1 MMASHNVSLPLFQ
14 MPDFLQSFLE
24 ILVGI
29 GLLFAGGEVFVQG
42 AVTLSLIFGIPQLVI
57 GLTVVS
63 FGTSAPELF
72 VSVSSVLRGMD
83 ALAVSNVVGSNIF
96 NVMVVLGSS
105 ALVMPLRVESRLV
118 RRDVPVMIAVSA
130 AVWGMASAGRVTW
143 QSGAALLLALV
154 INSIWEIRTA
164 REEPE
169 GVEEAEPDVNP
180 DQGKR
185 GLVKAVLSL
194 LLGILLLGVGS
205 KVLVNGAS
213 AAATIL
219 GVSKSVIGLT
229 IVSAGTSMP
238 ELITSLV
245 AAIKGKTDLAI
256 GNVVGSNLLNQMLVL
271 GASAVAASG
280 AGGLEVGALLIER
293 DIPVMVIT
301 ALACLPIFWTKG
313 LITRLEGGILLGLY
327 IFYVVDQV
335 LPRTLPTW
343 QDEFRLVM
351 LCVVLPAVIVL
362 IVTQAGLYWR
372 QLRRNRP

>member
-185 GLVKAVLSL
+185 GIVKAVLSL

-205 KVLVNGAS
+205 KVLVNA
-213 AAATIL
+213 
-219 GVSKSVIGLT
+219 VSYTHL
-229 IVSAGTSMP
+229 
-238 ELITSLV
+238 
-245 AAIKGKTDLAI
+245 
-256 GNVVGSNLLNQMLVL
+256 
-271 GASAVAASG
+271 
-280 AGGLEVGALLIER
+280 
-293 DIPVMVIT
+293 
-301 ALACLPIFWTKG
+301 
-313 LITRLEGGILLGLY
+313 
-327 IFYVVDQV
+327 
-335 LPRTLPTW
+335 TLPT
-343 QDEFRLVM
+343 
-351 LCVVLPAVIVL
+351 
-362 IVTQAGLYWR
+362 T
-372 QLRRNRP
+372 